1 MEFQKMLKSVE
12 SLVERLRESGV
23 DIPDSLTEAR
33 KAVRTWST
41 PEPPVGAARRDLENA
56 KTAEEWQS
64 AYLRVG
70 EALAVQE
77 AMRSQTFGDFVAAA
91 HMRRLQVAIDENY
104 DTLVESLTARYNGVA
119 DEFTELTLNLPDLSA
134 VRAADVT
141 PELANRIATARQHA
155 DTMSKVLSAHIALV
169 RFQGGEPG
177 YASYEDALELVW
189 LVADFDSMSAAAA
202 AAHAVRRERG
212 VLDPHL
218 AIIKA
223 GGRLNLSSAAEARA
237 RRAEVTEASGG
248 YQQVVE
254 ISGGG
259 VKF

>member
-155 DTMSKVLSAHIALV
+155 DTMS
-169 RFQGGEPG
+169 
-177 YASYEDALELVW
+177 
-189 LVADFDSMSAAAA
+189 
-202 AAHAVRRERG
+202 
-212 VLDPHL
+212 
-218 AIIKA
+218 
-223 GGRLNLSSAAEARA
+223 
-237 RRAEVTEASGG
+237 
-248 YQQVVE
+248 
-254 ISGGG
+254 
-259 VKF
+259 